1 MRTKPLGDLADLTVG
16 HVGPMASEY
25 VKIGIP
31 FLRSLNIRPFRIDA
45 SDIKFISRKFH
56 ERLKKSALRPGD
68 VVVVRTGEPGT
79 AAVIPESLPEANCSD
94 VVIVRPRQGL
104 DHGRSKIMM

>member
-1 MRTKPLGDLADLTVG
+1 
-16 HVGPMASEY
+16 MASEY